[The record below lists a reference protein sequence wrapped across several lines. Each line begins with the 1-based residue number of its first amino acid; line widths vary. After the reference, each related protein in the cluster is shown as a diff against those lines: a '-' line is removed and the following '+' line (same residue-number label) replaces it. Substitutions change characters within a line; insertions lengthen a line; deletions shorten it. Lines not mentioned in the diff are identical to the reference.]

1 MGPIGWPETVFIVL
15 LALLLFGPK
24 KLPELGRLVGK
35 ALTEFRRASAELK
48 STFDRE
54 MRNLERETE
63 GLKESAN
70 AHFQD
75 SYNYDYSTHD
85 TMHNTS
91 IEAGVDTTSSNELP
105 YSHQLADGAGTGA
118 PYDTTES
125 ASAAPGADSTFAA
138 ERPAPVI
145 TPAPGIIANGSLHE
159 ETPFPVAP
167 AEVAGGGHEA
177 ARQESAT
184 S

>member
-1 MGPIGWPETVFIVL
+1 MGSLGGPEIAFIAL

-24 KLPELGRLVGK
+24 KLPELGRLIGK
-35 ALTEFRRASAELK
+35 ALTEYRRATAELK

-63 GLKESAN
+63 GLKETAK

-75 SYNYDYSTHD
+75 SYNYDYS
-85 TMHNTS
+85 
-91 IEAGVDTTSSNELP
+91 AYDTTSSYSTELP
-105 YSHQLADGAGTGA
+105 PGPAQLTQGS
-118 PYDTTES
+118 TEG
-125 ASAAPGADSTFAA
+125 ASAAPGAESTLTA
-138 ERPAPVI
+138 ERPAPTV

-159 ETPFPVAP
+159 SEPVGA
-167 AEVAGGGHEA
+167 AHEVV
-177 ARQESAT
+177 RQESPT